1 MLKLPSKENIE
12 NQALQMELNE
22 ALQNEDK
29 NSQDAQLVDEL
40 RAKVCNLQLLWNEQT
55 LEKLFIKFCSHC
67 ICLLLCDLT

>member
-29 NSQDAQLVDEL
+29 SSQDDQLVEEL
-40 RAKVCNLQLLWNEQT
+40 RAKVYTFSWIASDN
-55 LEKLFIKFCSHC
+55 
-67 ICLLLCDLT
+67 